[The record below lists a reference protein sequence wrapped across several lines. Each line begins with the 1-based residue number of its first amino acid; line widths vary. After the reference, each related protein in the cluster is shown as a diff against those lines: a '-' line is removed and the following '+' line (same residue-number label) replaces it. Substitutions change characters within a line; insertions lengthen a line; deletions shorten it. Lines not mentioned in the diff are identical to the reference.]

1 MMNAIKMTV
10 ISEATTARKTTGMVR
25 TGNEA
30 AEIVNAA
37 VAMTMKA
44 ATTMT

>member
-10 ISEATTARKTTGMVR
+10 ISEVTTARKTIGMMR
-25 TGNEA
+25 TGTEA

-37 VAMTMKA
+37 VATTMKA